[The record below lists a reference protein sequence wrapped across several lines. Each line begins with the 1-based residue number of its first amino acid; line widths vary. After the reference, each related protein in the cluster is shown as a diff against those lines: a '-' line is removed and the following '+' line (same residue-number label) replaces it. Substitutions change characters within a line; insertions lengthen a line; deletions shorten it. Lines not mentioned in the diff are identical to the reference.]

1 MSLFFLPYCGVTA
14 YMYTYTYKTTGVLQ
28 GWVEYYIHCFYFL
41 WRYNHYFYQANTKC
55 LSVYMTHEQVIS
67 VTQIIRSPVYLMSY
81 RIWRPRTG
89 KRSTARGADPNR
101 KSCDDFIT
109 DHVGSRVTA
118 QIILRFA
125 IHVSMAGRRWT
136 TAISHKQP
144 ASLQSC
150 AGTVRNSFLL
160 ARWKGCV
167 SDLLLC
173 GSFASAFQV
182 VIFISV
188 NCKNVVTVDLVICLV
203 REKCAWISLSNSGS
217 YLNYAWCA

>member
-1 MSLFFLPYCGVTA
+1 VSKCIYDTRTSDKCHADNPLTSVPNVLPHLET
-14 YMYTYTYKTTGVLQ
+14 
-28 GWVEYYIHCFYFL
+28 
-41 WRYNHYFYQANTKC
+41 
-55 LSVYMTHEQVIS
+55 
-67 VTQIIRSPVYLMSY
+67 
-81 RIWRPRTG
+81 
-89 KRSTARGADPNR
+89 PNR
-101 KSCDDFIT
+101 QAIDSAGRRPQQNRKACDDFIT

-150 AGTVRNSFLL
+150 PGTVRNSFLL